1 MDLGGLGWGLQT
13 IIGAALL
20 AAVILWA
27 LLRNRGSSG
36 TERDETEAATRD
48 LYKEEDRAHRHE
60 DDDVP

>member
-20 AAVILWA
+20 AIVVIWA
-27 LLRNRGSSG
+27 ALRNRSSKA
-36 TERDETEAATRD
+36 TRDETERATRD

>member
-20 AAVILWA
+20 ALVILWA
-27 LLRNRGSSG
+27 ALRNRSSKR
-36 TERDETEAATRD
+36 ERDDTEAATRE